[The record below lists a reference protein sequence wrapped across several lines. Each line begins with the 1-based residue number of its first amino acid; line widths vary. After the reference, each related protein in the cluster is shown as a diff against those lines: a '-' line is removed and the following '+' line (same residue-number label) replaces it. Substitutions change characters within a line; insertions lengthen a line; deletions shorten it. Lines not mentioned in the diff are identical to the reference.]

1 MTKPSRI
8 LKALFVLVF
17 AATHTLTSLSKM
29 PIISVREGG
38 TTVARHEA
46 KQSETILKFF
56 IIGASKKLQSID
68 FGTNFETS
76 STKKETASCLAVTYI
91 IFRRAEEER
100 RLRDTKQSNL
110 EKLLVTLSHQSK

>member
-46 KQSETILKFF
+46 KQSETKNT
-56 IIGASKKLQSID
+56 KLSIYP
-68 FGTNFETS
+68 THQHS
-76 STKKETASCLAVTYI
+76 YVIA
-91 IFRRAEEER
+91 RRRNDDKAI
-100 RLRDTKQSNL
+100 
-110 EKLLVTLSHQSK
+110 